1 MRDRIRN
8 APRVVVKLGS
18 NLFFN
23 GEGTLALDRIAAL
36 IEDLAAA
43 REAGR
48 QVLVV
53 SSGAV
58 ALGANALHKKQSEQL
73 VQKQAFAAVG
83 QSRLMNL
90 YEQGFSRHGLIAAQ
104 VLLTAEDFSNP
115 TRFRNLENTL
125 MALLELEVVPV
136 INENDTVATEE
147 LEVTNRNPGFSDN
160 DQLSAL
166 VMSRL
171 GADLLILLTDVD
183 GLMTGSPSDD
193 PDAAL
198 IPEVHDITTEIESLA
213 GNNKSLRGRG
223 GMATKIN
230 AAGVAMESG
239 GMAVIANGT
248 KPGVIRRILSGEP
261 EGTLFVAKP

>member
-1 MRDRIRN
+1 MRDRIRK
-8 APRVVVKLGS
+8 APRIVVKLGS

-36 IEDLAAA
+36 IEDLADA
-43 REAGR
+43 RESGR

-58 ALGANALHKKQSEQL
+58 ALGASALHQRQTDML

-90 YEQGFSRHGLIAAQ
+90 YEQGFAKHGLIAAQ
-104 VLLTAEDFSNP
+104 VLLTSDDFSNP
-115 TRFRNLENTL
+115 IRFSNLENTL
-125 MALLELEVVPV
+125 MALLKMEVIPV

-147 LEVTNRNPGFSDN
+147 LDPIFSDN

-171 GADLLILLTDVD
+171 GAELLILLTDVD
-183 GLMTGSPSDD
+183 GLLTGVPGDD

-198 IPEVHDITTEIESLA
+198 IPEVHDITSEIEALA
-213 GNNKSLRGRG
+213 GSKSSRGRG
-223 GMATKIN
+223 GMSAKIS
-230 AAGVAMESG
+230 AAGVAMASG

-261 EGTLFVAKP
+261 EGTLFVSKP

>member
-48 QVLVV
+48 QILVV

-58 ALGANALHKKQSEQL
+58 ALGANALHQRQTDAIVK
-73 VQKQAFAAVG
+73 KQAFAAVG

-90 YEQGFSRHGLIAAQ
+90 YEQGFARHGLIAAQ
-104 VLLTAEDFSNP
+104 VLLTSEDFSNAA
-115 TRFRNLENTL
+115 RFRNVENTL
-125 MALLELEVVPV
+125 MALLDLQVVPV

-147 LEVTNRNPGFSDN
+147 LETSNRNAGFSDN

-193 PDAAL
+193 PSASL
-198 IPEVHDITTEIESLA
+198 IPEVYGVTAEIEAMA
-213 GNNKSLRGRG
+213 GNKSSRGRG
-223 GMATKIN
+223 GMATKIR
-230 AAGVAMESG
+230 AAGVAMASG
-239 GMAVIANGT
+239 GMAIIANGT
-248 KPGVIRRILSGEP
+248 RPGVIRRILDGES

>member
-1 MRDRIRN
+1 MRQRIRN
-8 APRVVVKLGS
+8 ARRVVVKLGS

-23 GEGTLALDRIAAL
+23 GEGTLALQRVAAL
-36 IEDLAAA
+36 IEDLADA
-43 REAGR
+43 RVAGR
-48 QVLVV
+48 EILVV

-58 ALGANALHKKQSEQL
+58 ALGANALHLKQTELL

-90 YEQGFSRHGLIAAQ
+90 YEQGFSKHGLIAAQ

-115 TRFRNLENTL
+115 TRFRNLQNTL
-125 MALLELEVVPV
+125 MALLDMEVIPV

-147 LEVTNRNPGFSDN
+147 LEVTNRDPSFSDN

-171 GADLLILLTDVD
+171 GAELLVLLTDVD
-183 GLMTGSPSDD
+183 GLMTGSPTDD
-193 PDAAL
+193 PRASL
-198 IPEVHDITTEIESLA
+198 IEEVHDITNEIESLA
-213 GNNKSLRGRG
+213 GNKSARGRG

-230 AAGVAMESG
+230 AAGVAMKSG
-239 GMAVIANGT
+239 GMAIIANGT
-248 KPGVIRRILSGEP
+248 RPGVLRRILSGEP
-261 EGTLFVAKP
+261 EGTLFVSKS

>member
-1 MRDRIRN
+1 MRDRILK

-23 GEGTLALDRIAAL
+23 GEGALALDRIAAL
-36 IEDLAAA
+36 IEDLASA
-43 REAGR
+43 RESGR
-48 QVLVV
+48 QILVV

-58 ALGANALHKKQSEQL
+58 ALGASALHTRPSDML

-90 YEQGFSRHGLIAAQ
+90 YEQGLSKHGLIAAQ
-104 VLLTAEDFSNP
+104 VLLTSDDFSSA
-115 TRFRNLENTL
+115 TRFQNLKNTL
-125 MALLELEVVPV
+125 MALLEMKVIPV

-147 LEVTNRNPGFSDN
+147 LEVTRSHPSFSDN

-171 GADLLILLTDVD
+171 SAELLILLTDVD
-183 GLMTGSPSDD
+183 GLMTGMPGED
-193 PDAAL
+193 PKAAL
-198 IPEVHDITTEIESLA
+198 IPEVHDITAEIEALA
-213 GNNKSLRGRG
+213 GSKSLRGRG
-223 GMATKIN
+223 GMSTKIA
-230 AAGVAMESG
+230 AAGVAMSSG

-248 KPGVIRRILSGEP
+248 KPGVIRRILRGEP
-261 EGTLFVAKP
+261 EGTLFVKL